1 MPDFREANA
10 VWICA
15 QIGAREHFA
24 IPRALAAKGV
34 LNRLIT
40 DAWVPPRSLPARIS
54 GQKSEVRGRFHQDL
68 SHARVTA
75 FGSSLLQFE
84 LLAHLRRLHGWDRTI
99 ARNEWFQRKAVA
111 ALTSDLRFESPASPP
126 TALRPTSGS
135 PVLFAYSYAAL
146 EILRYAK
153 TRGWRTVLG
162 QIDPGPAEEEIVA
175 EEVGREPALG
185 AQWQPAPTKY
195 WSDWREECAIA
206 DRVVVN
212 SQWSR
217 SCLVEA
223 GVDGSKLFVIPLA
236 YEMPEVRGQTS
247 EIRRERQYPDRFD
260 EQRPLRVLFLG
271 QINLRKGVA
280 RLLKAVR
287 LLQNEPVEFRFV
299 GPVQLSVPDDLKNNP
314 KVHWVGI
321 VPRSE
326 VSAFYQN
333 ADLLIF
339 PTLSDGFGLT
349 QLEAQAWSLPVL
361 ASRFCGQVVDDGV
374 NGIVLDELS
383 PDAIAAALRS
393 CLRDPERL
401 RTFSTNTIT
410 SNSFNLKAVAQSL
423 LGLFDGAD

>member
-1 MPDFREANA
+1 MSGSK
-10 VWICA
+10 WICV
-15 QIGAREHFA
+15 QLGAREHYA

-40 DAWVPPRSLPARIS
+40 DAWVPPRSMIARIR
-54 GQKSEVRGRFHQDL
+54 GQKSGISGRFHQDL
-68 SHARVTA
+68 NHARVTA

-84 LLAHLRRLHGWDRTI
+84 LLARLRRLHGWDGTI

-111 ALTSDLRFESPASPP
+111 LLSSSQPSTFNSQPI
-126 TALRPTSGS
+126 
-135 PVLFAYSYAAL
+135 LFCYSYAAL
-146 EILRYAK
+146 DLLRYAK
-153 TRGWRTVLG
+153 QRGWRTVFG
-162 QIDPGPAEEEIVA
+162 QIDPGPVEEEIVA

-185 AQWQPAPTKY
+185 AEWQPAPAKY

-206 DRVVVN
+206 DRIVVN

-217 SCLVEA
+217 ACLIRA
-223 GVDGSKLFVIPLA
+223 GVIGSKLFVIPLA
-236 YEMPEVRGQTS
+236 YERSEVTGQRS
-247 EIRRERQYPDRFD
+247 EVRRERQYPDRFD

-287 LLQNEPVEFRFV
+287 LVQNEPIEFHFV
-299 GPVQLSVPDDLKNNP
+299 GPIQISVPHDLKNNP
-314 KVHWVGI
+314 KVRWLGI

-326 VSAFYQN
+326 VDAFYQR

-349 QLEAQAWSLPVL
+349 QLEAQAWSLPII
-361 ASRFCGQVVDDGV
+361 ASRFCGEVVDDGR

-383 PDAIAAALRS
+383 PNAIAAALRS
-393 CLRDPERL
+393 CLREPARL
-401 RTFSTNTIT
+401 HTFSANTIT
-410 SNSFNLKAVAQSL
+410 TNRFNLKAVAQSL
-423 LGLFDGAD
+423 LGIFDGTD